1 MIKFERARV
10 APGATLRRML
20 LVLGIAGLLAG
31 CGKKVPEGQV
41 VAVVNGEEV
50 TRRDLA
56 GEPRAGSMAQDDA
69 APSALGAMLS
79 GVVDRKLAAA
89 EARRLELDR
98 TPQYV
103 AQAKRL
109 EEVMLSRTLFD
120 HWAAQVPAPD
130 RRAIAEYVARNPQRF
145 DGRKLLLV
153 DRIESDM
160 DRDQSR
166 ELAPLQT
173 MDAIAGY
180 LDARSQPYRR
190 SRTVIDTAT
199 LPLPFYRQLLA
210 QPPGSPLA
218 LVQGQ
223 GVVAL
228 GVVETRDAPLPEAER
243 AAAAATALKQVAVQ
257 EKLAALRKSAAISYQ
272 PGYRPEAPRDV
283 AAGGKPEAAP

>member
-1 MIKFERARV
+1 MTKFERHRV
-10 APGATLRRML
+10 AGGAMLRQVL
-20 LVLGIAGLLAG
+20 LVLGTAALLAG

-41 VAVVNGEEV
+41 VAVVNGQEV
-50 TRRDLA
+50 TRRELA
-56 GEPRAGSMAQDDA
+56 AEPGAASMAQEDA

-89 EARRLELDR
+89 EARHLELDS

-109 EEVMLSRTLFD
+109 DEVMLSRTLFE

-130 RRAIAEYVARNPQRF
+130 RRAVADYVAHNPQRF

-160 DRDQSR
+160 DRDQSG

-173 MDAIAGY
+173 MDAIARY
-180 LDARSQPYRR
+180 LDAHSQAYRR

-199 LPLPFYRQLLA
+199 LPLPLYRQLLA
-210 QPPGSPLA
+210 QSPGSPLA
-218 LVQGQ
+218 LVQDQ
-223 GVVAL
+223 GLVAL
-228 GVVETRDAPLPEAER
+228 AVVETRDAPLPEAER
-243 AAAAATALKQVAVQ
+243 SAAAATALKQVAVQ
-257 EKLAALRKSAAISYQ
+257 EKLAALRKSAAIAYQ
-272 PGYRPEAPRDV
+272 PGYRPEAPGDV
-283 AAGGKPEAAP
+283 AAGGKPKVAH